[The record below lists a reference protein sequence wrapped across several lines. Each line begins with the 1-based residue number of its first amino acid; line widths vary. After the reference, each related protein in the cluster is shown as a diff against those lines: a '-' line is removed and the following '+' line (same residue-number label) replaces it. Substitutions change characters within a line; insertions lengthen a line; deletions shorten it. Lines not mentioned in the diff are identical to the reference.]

1 MLDVDASGAAVGS
14 CLMQDDR
21 VLAYA
26 SRALTKSERQY
37 SVTKRE
43 LLAIVWATAH
53 FRPYLVGRRFLLRTD
68 HSALQWLFNMKDP
81 TGQLARWLLQLSE
94 LEFDIVHRRGVL
106 HNNAD
111 ALSRYPHSVPD
122 NEQRYRW
129 VCVPITEASQVET
142 TSADAHNPR
151 KVQTDMPGYSAQSPC
166 KSGPC
171 GVPKGGDNSQ
181 IPCPQT
187 QRQTDQVI
195 TAAVVAGTTGAS
207 GIPVTLTDFRK
218 EQERDEG
225 IREITAWKNRRLKP
239 ESKHL
244 HAPMAAQLLRE
255 WKRLVVK
262 GTSPILYRRVQPYR
276 GAPSCLQIVV
286 PQHLRREL
294 MDTHHSGLGGGHQG
308 AAKLENLLRRQF
320 YWPGMQSDVKA
331 FCQQCAVCARRKDP
345 PHPPRAPL
353 GSLQA
358 NGFLDRLDIDLIS
371 GLPISEPGGH
381 RYILTCI
388 DAFTRFVWACPLKTQ
403 EAPEIVEAL
412 MDCVVGP
419 FGVPK
424 SIHSD
429 QGKNLVG
436 NVAKMFY
443 EKIGISQSTTT
454 AYHPQG
460 NAYCERS
467 HRFLMDTLAKLTR
480 EEQKQWPRYLSAAVL
495 AFNANTSAATGLSP
509 YECVFGRPAPLPAAL
524 RYGAVTDGGAGASAG
539 KVPRDTLQYLTGLQ
553 RTLTRTDQQLHAASV
568 AAHEKNK
575 LRHDVRIVE
584 HTYEPGDRVWLRQN
598 AVKGGEAKKLSSR
611 WTGPYRV
618 VSKRRNWTYGVVR
631 EGGAVETAVH
641 HNRLK
646 PCHSTPEDSHGTAS
660 FHTTRIWRPSQSAV
674 NHTASPASSRDTSCP
689 VPMTQVGSSNQGQSM
704 SPIRSGIFSGSPPGV
719 TRTRSGR
726 EVRLPG
732 RFQ

>member
-1 MLDVDASGAAVGS
+1 
-14 CLMQDDR
+14 
-21 VLAYA
+21 
-26 SRALTKSERQY
+26 
-37 SVTKRE
+37 
-43 LLAIVWATAH
+43 
-53 FRPYLVGRRFLLRTD
+53 
-68 HSALQWLFNMKDP
+68 
-81 TGQLARWLLQLSE
+81 
-94 LEFDIVHRRGVL
+94 
-106 HNNAD
+106 
-111 ALSRYPHSVPD
+111 
-122 NEQRYRW
+122 
-129 VCVPITEASQVET
+129 
-142 TSADAHNPR
+142 
-151 KVQTDMPGYSAQSPC
+151 
-166 KSGPC
+166 
-171 GVPKGGDNSQ
+171 
-181 IPCPQT
+181 
-187 QRQTDQVI
+187 
-195 TAAVVAGTTGAS
+195 
-207 GIPVTLTDFRK
+207 
-218 EQERDEG
+218 
-225 IREITAWKNRRLKP
+225 
-239 ESKHL
+239 
-244 HAPMAAQLLRE
+244 
-255 WKRLVVK
+255 
-262 GTSPILYRRVQPYR
+262 
-276 GAPSCLQIVV
+276 
-286 PQHLRREL
+286 
-294 MDTHHSGLGGGHQG
+294 
-308 AAKLENLLRRQF
+308 
-320 YWPGMQSDVKA
+320 
-331 FCQQCAVCARRKDP
+331 
-345 PHPPRAPL
+345 
-353 GSLQA
+353 
-358 NGFLDRLDIDLIS
+358 
-371 GLPISEPGGH
+371 
-381 RYILTCI
+381 
-388 DAFTRFVWACPLKTQ
+388 
-403 EAPEIVEAL
+403 

-598 AVKGGEAKKLSSR
+598 AVKSGEAKKLSSR